1 MKLRLYKNNRKNDFQ
16 IKIKNSLV
24 HINDKKHI
32 FDIKQISN
40 NLYSLIVDNKSY
52 FLSFEE
58 NSDFILIDD
67 SKSVNEIFI
76 QNELDILIEEFS
88 LSKSESEAT
97 ELIKAPIPG
106 ILTKIFVKI
115 GDKVTS
121 KSKICILE
129 AMKMENEIICP
140 TNGIVTS
147 IYIEEGSSV
156 KKNQLIMEIKS
167 NVLE

>member
-1 MKLRLYKNNRKNDFQ
+1 M
-16 IKIKNSLV
+16 
-24 HINDKKHI
+24 
-32 FDIKQISN
+32 
-40 NLYSLIVDNKSY
+40 
-52 FLSFEE
+52 
-58 NSDFILIDD
+58 IDD
-67 SKSVNEIFI
+67 SKSIDEISI

-88 LSKSESEAT
+88 LSKSESEAN

-106 ILTKIFVKI
+106 IVTKIFVKI

-147 IYIEEGSSV
+147 IYIDEGSSI
-156 KKNQLIMEIKS
+156 KKSQLILEIKS